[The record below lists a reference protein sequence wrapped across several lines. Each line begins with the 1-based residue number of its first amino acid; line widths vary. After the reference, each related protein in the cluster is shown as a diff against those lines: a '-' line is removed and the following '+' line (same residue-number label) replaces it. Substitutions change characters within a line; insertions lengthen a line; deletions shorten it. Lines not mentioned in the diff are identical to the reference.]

1 MTATASPLPKDAET
15 LAAMLIAERAAHAA
29 ALAERDAEA
38 ERLRQIIKA
47 LQRHRFGRRA
57 ETLPVDQLELALEDV
72 EQVEGEADAE
82 VEATAPEKKAER
94 ARTRR
99 ANRGALPAHLPRI
112 ETVVDI
118 EDKTCPC
125 CRGALHPIG
134 EDVSERL
141 DVIPAQF
148 RVLVTRRPKYACRA
162 CEEGVVQAPA
172 PARLIEGGLP
182 TEAMVAHVLTAKY
195 ADHCPLYRQAQ
206 IYARQG
212 VKLDR
217 STLADWVGR
226 AAFLLRPVQARLLDN
241 LKASAKL
248 FADETTLPVLDPGRG
263 RAKTGQL
270 WAYARD
276 DRPWGGADP
285 PAAVYVY
292 ATDRTAGQPIKHLA
306 GFKGVLQ
313 VDGYG
318 GYRPLA
324 ERGEVRLA
332 FCWAH
337 LRRPFY
343 ELAAAGPAPI
353 AGEMLERIKA
363 LYAIEADLR
372 GRPAQDRAAARQA
385 RTSPLLTTMEA
396 WLRATLQTVSQKGKL
411 AEAIRYALARWDGL
425 TRFVHDGT
433 IEIDSNV
440 VERSIRPIALTR
452 KNALFAGSDEGA
464 SYCSSH
470 HAIDSSRRFCWRWSG
485 PGRLDRRASACRRTS
500 SLLRSACRMIQG
512 PPLQCWRAGR
522 RPLAIRRR
530 MVDLLMASTAVASS
544 SVASPRSAR
553 SPSR

>member
-1 MTATASPLPKDAET
+1 MTALAKPLPKDAET
-15 LAAMLIAERAAHAA
+15 LTAMLIAERAAHAA
-29 ALAERDAEA
+29 ET

-57 ETLPVDQLELALEDV
+57 ETLPTDQLELALEDV
-72 EQVEGEADAE
+72 EQAEAEADAK
-82 VEATAPEKKAER
+82 VETAAPEKKAER
-94 ARTRR
+94 TRTRR
-99 ANRGALPAHLPRI
+99 ANRGSLPAHLPRV

-125 CRGALHPIG
+125 CQGALHQIG

-141 DVIPAQF
+141 DVIPVQF

-182 TEAMVAHVLTAKY
+182 TEALVAHVLTAKY
-195 ADHCPLYRQAQ
+195 ADHCPLYRQVQ

-212 VKLDR
+212 VELDR

-226 AAFLLRPVQARLLDN
+226 AAFLLRPVHDRLLEN

-263 RAKTGQL
+263 RTKTGQL

-276 DRPWGGADP
+276 DRPWGGRDP

-318 GYRPLA
+318 GYRALA
-324 ERGEVRLA
+324 EKGEVKLA

-337 LRRPFY
+337 VRRPFY

-363 LYAIEADLR
+363 LYAIEADLG
-372 GRPAQDRAAARQA
+372 GRPAEDRAAARRA
-385 RTSPLLTTMEA
+385 RALPLLTAMEA
-396 WLRATLQTVSQKGKL
+396 WLRATLQTISQKGRL
-411 AEAIRYALARWDGL
+411 AEAIRYALARWEGL
-425 TRFVHDGT
+425 TRFADDGT
-433 IEIDSNV
+433 IEIDSNT

-452 KNALFAGSDEGA
+452 KNALFAGSDGGA
-464 SYCSSH
+464 EH
-470 HAIDSSRRFCWRWSG
+470 WA
-485 PGRLDRRASACRRTS
+485 
-500 SLLRSACRMIQG
+500 
-512 PPLQCWRAGR
+512 
-522 RPLAIRRR
+522 
-530 MVDLLMASTAVASS
+530 VVASLIETCKLNDIDPQAYLGTTITRI
-544 SVASPRSAR
+544 VQGHPQ
-553 SPSR
+553 SRIDELLPWAYAA